1 MKQIMKNMNV
11 SELKKK
17 LKSKTQKELIDDIA
31 TLFKSFDVV
40 KEYYQ
45 VQLLGNDESVLQ
57 KYKAIIEHEFFPIS
71 ERKDPPA
78 RLSVAKRAITEY
90 KKLTSS
96 GINIADIMVFY
107 VETGVRF
114 TIEYGDI
121 DEAFYISMESMYER
135 ALKFIVKNGLAT
147 IFNSRLLA
155 IVGDTEGMGWGFHD
169 GLADLYYSYIE

>member
-1 MKQIMKNMNV
+1 MKKMNV

-40 KEYYQ
+40 NEYYQ
-45 VQLLGNDESVLQ
+45 VQLFCNDESVLQ
-57 KYKAIIEHEFFPIS
+57 KYKAIIEYEFFPIS

-78 RLSVAKRAITEY
+78 RLAVAKKAITEY
-90 KKLTSS
+90 KKLTNSEV
-96 GINIADIMVFY
+96 NIADIMVFY

-121 DEAFYISMESMYER
+121 DEVFYISMEGMYER
-135 ALKFIVKNGLAT
+135 ALKFIVNNGLAT
-147 IFNSRLLA
+147 IFNKRLLA
-155 IVGDTEGMGWGFHD
+155 IVNDTDGMGWGFHD
-169 GLADLYYSYIE
+169 GLADLYYSYMN

>member
-1 MKQIMKNMNV
+1 MKQIMKKMNV

-45 VQLLGNDESVLQ
+45 VQLFDNDESVLQ

-78 RLSVAKRAITEY
+78 RLSVAKKAITEY

-96 GINIADIMVFY
+96 GINITDIMVFY

-121 DEAFYISMESMYER
+121 DEAFYISMESMYEK
-135 ALKFIVKNGLAT
+135 AIKFIDKNGLAT
-147 IFNSRLLA
+147 IFNNRLLA
-155 IVGDTEGMGWGFHD
+155 IVNNTEGMGWGFHD
-169 GLADLYYSYIE
+169 GLADLYHTYIK